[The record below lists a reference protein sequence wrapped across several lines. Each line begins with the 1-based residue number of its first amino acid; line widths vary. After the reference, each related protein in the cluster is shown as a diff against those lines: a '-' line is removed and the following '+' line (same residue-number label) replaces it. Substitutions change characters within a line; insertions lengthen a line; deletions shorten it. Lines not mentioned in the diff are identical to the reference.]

1 MEETIIKSIDE
12 IKPFLQRDGGD
23 IEYVGVTDD
32 NFVKVKL
39 QGACSG
45 CPGAAITLQSIVE
58 RILREAVPE
67 VNGVIAVD

>member
-23 IEYVGVTDD
+23 IEYLGTTED

-45 CPGAAITLQSIVE
+45 CPGATVTLKAIVE
-58 RILREAVPE
+58 RIIREAVPE